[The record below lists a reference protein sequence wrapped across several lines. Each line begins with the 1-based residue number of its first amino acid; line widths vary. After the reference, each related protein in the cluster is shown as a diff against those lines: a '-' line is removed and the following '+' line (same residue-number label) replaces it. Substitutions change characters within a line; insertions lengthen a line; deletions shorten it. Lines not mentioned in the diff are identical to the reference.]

1 MGVVFGSLGN
11 PKPTTGN
18 RKRKE
23 EKNSG
28 GTESGKKTCH
38 LPKRPL
44 LHLGGP
50 ECSLYASMSPF
61 VHMVFLRVVIAT
73 PKGIGSDEEPW
84 HGGEHEEGSTQFQDL
99 FDR

>member
-1 MGVVFGSLGN
+1 MEE
-11 PKPTTGN
+11 
-18 RKRKE
+18 RKV
-23 EKNSG
+23 
-28 GTESGKKTCH
+28 GTKTCP

-44 LHLGGP
+44 LHLGFP
-50 ECSLYASMSPF
+50 ECPLYASMSPF